1 MNVRV
6 KRSET
11 VGAEAAQ
18 LGQLPRVGA
27 ELLRTVGGEA
37 VELARPGDR
46 GRMAGMERDV
56 GLLERAQRERRAER
70 ELIRDDER
78 RAHVGDDLA
87 EALRHRCGL
96 PQQVSLPRL
105 RLQAKRRD
113 HPAAGRGEE
122 GAEVGRLVRLRRL
135 PGETRVARRPE
146 HELAVLE
153 AVAAHPA
160 GESRS
165 GRDHHVVTAPRER
178 LPERRERQ
186 VVRGVVGTDEEDSH
200 AASSRRSASASST

>member
-37 VELARPGDR
+37 VELARPRDR

-56 GLLERAQRERRAER
+56 GLLERAQRERRAEG

-87 EALRHRCGL
+87 EALRHRRGL

-105 RLQAKRRD
+105 RLQAERRD
-113 HPAAGRGEE
+113 HSGAGRREE

-135 PGETRVARRPE
+135 RARPGCSPGRARARGARSRRRSPGRREPVRSRRPRRDRAARAPARAPRAAGSARR
-146 HELAVLE
+146 
-153 AVAAHPA
+153 
-160 GESRS
+160 SR
-165 GRDHHVVTAPRER
+165 D
-178 LPERRERQ
+178 
-186 VVRGVVGTDEEDSH
+186 
-200 AASSRRSASASST
+200 